1 MKKEIL
7 LQLERMHTFTVE
19 SYMQVTGLS
28 ENEKAIGLNQLAR
41 AEKNGQI
48 FRIKRGL
55 YITGEFYR
63 KYYQDER
70 FLPAISQ
77 MLYPE
82 SYVSTLFV
90 LQKNNIIP
98 EATYV
103 TTGITWKNTM
113 EFNNRIGRFK
123 YHHINPQL
131 YLGFEMFEFVNFSY
145 YQATPAKALFDFLYL
160 KPIDR
165 KQRKLSSFLG
175 RELRLNLDDFT
186 PDQKNE
192 FKFYVE
198 ISQSEKMDMIYSNLE
213 HHKWQ
218 H

>member
-1 MKKEIL
+1 
-7 LQLERMHTFTVE
+7 
-19 SYMQVTGLS
+19 MQITGLS
-28 ENEKAIGLNQLAR
+28 EDEKPIGLNQLAR

-82 SYVSTLFV
+82 SYVSTHFI

-103 TTGITWKNTM
+103 TTAMTWKNTT

-123 YHHINPQL
+123 YQHIDPQL

-145 YQATPAKALFDFLYL
+145 YQATTAKALFDYLYL
-160 KPIDR
+160 KPIGR
-165 KQRKLSSFLG
+165 KQRKLSSFLAQ
-175 RELRLNLDDFT
+175 ELRLNLDDFSA
-186 PDQKNE
+186 DQKDE
-192 FKFYVE
+192 FQYYVE
-198 ISQSEKMDMIYSNLE
+198 ISQSEKMSMIHSNLE
-213 HHKWQ
+213 MHKWQ